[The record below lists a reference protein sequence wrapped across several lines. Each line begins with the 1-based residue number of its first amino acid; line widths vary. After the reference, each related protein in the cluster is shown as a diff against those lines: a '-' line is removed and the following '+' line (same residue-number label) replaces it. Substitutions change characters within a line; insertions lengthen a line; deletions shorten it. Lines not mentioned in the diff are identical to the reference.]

1 MLPLLESKTRII
13 NIDETWLN
21 ESSFVRKAWAPRNGL
36 GNVKLNTVTPRLSM
50 IAALDTDGRV
60 WFSLSHSNTDSN
72 VIMTFL
78 HNLQQTLEIE
88 TPGWQESS
96 YLLWDNAPYHTSD
109 ETRAAAK
116 AMGLNLIFS
125 APYSYSAAPIE
136 TLFSNLK
143 LGELN
148 PEHQTTGKRYVLLH
162 FNLTPK

>member
-13 NIDETWLN
+13 NVDETWLN
-21 ESSFVRKAWAPRNGL
+21 ESSFIRKVWAPRNGL
-36 GNVKLNTVTPRLSM
+36 GNVKLNTMSPRLSM
-50 IAALDTDGRV
+50 IAALDTDSRV

-72 VIMTFL
+72 VMITFL
-78 HNLQQTLEIE
+78 NHLQQALDIE
-88 TPGWQESS
+88 TPDWQESS
-96 YLLWDNAPYHTSD
+96 RLLWDNAPYHTSD

-125 APYSYSAAPIE
+125 VPYSYSAAPIE

-148 PEHQTTGKRYVLLH
+148 PERVTTGKR
-162 FNLTPK
+162 